1 MKEKEKMLLGE
12 LYNANDDKL
21 VNDRIK
27 AKNILVKI

>member
-1 MKEKEKMLLGE
+1 MKEKEKMFLGE
-12 LYNANDDKL
+12 LYNANDDEL